1 MPSAIL
7 AGMHFCYVDD
17 SGDSRNGTTLTA
29 LIVEDQYWTG
39 LLGAWLQGRRD
50 IHREFGVPKS
60 KEIHAVDLYKKR
72 GSYCETPEQ
81 EKKFGENNRAAAGR
95 MLLSALSKHQD
106 FTVVTVASAE
116 VVKPRVYA
124 KFIAWLEDWAAL
136 NDTHL
141 LVFYDGQQGLGA
153 PGEPLTIEEQQA
165 LWEMAGRGATPYREV
180 HRGLELGSRRIL
192 EDVIMQDSRY
202 SQLIQAADLIA
213 YGAYH
218 KHLQE
223 HPEIWRKR
231 PGKPV
236 PAAIRAYMKLT
247 RHWPEDS
254 EYGVH
259 WLDG

>member
-1 MPSAIL
+1 
-7 AGMHFCYVDD
+7 MHFCYVDD
-17 SGDSRNGTTLTA
+17 SGDSHNGTTLTA
-29 LIVEDQYWTG
+29 LIVEDQHWTG

-72 GSYCETPEQ
+72 GSFCETPEQ

-124 KFIAWLEDWAAL
+124 KFIAWLEDWAVL
-136 NDTHL
+136 NDTYL
-141 LVFYDGQQGLGA
+141 LVFYDGQQGLGK
-153 PGEPLTIEEQQA
+153 PGESLTLEEQQA
-165 LWEMAGRGATPYREV
+165 LWESAGREAAPYREV
-180 HRGLELGSRRIL
+180 HRGLDLDSRRII
-192 EDVIMQDSRY
+192 EDVVMQDSKY

-223 HPEIWRKR
+223 HPEIWWKK
-231 PGKPV
+231 PKTPV
-236 PAAIRAYMKLT
+236 PAAIKAYMSLT
-247 RHWPEDS
+247 RHWPQDS
-254 EYGVH
+254 DYGVY